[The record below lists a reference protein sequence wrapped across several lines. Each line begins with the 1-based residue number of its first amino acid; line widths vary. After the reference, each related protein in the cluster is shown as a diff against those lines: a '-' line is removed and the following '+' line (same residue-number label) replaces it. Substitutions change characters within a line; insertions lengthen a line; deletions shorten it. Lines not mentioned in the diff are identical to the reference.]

1 MRDNKTEKI
10 ILQAAEEE
18 FLLKGFAGA
27 RTTEIAQK
35 AGVNHAMLHYYFNT
49 KEQLFEQVMT
59 DKITLF
65 RDSVASVFEQSD
77 LPVLQQIMEAMSRHF
92 DFVRQNPLLPRFILN
107 EISVRPEYIENIKS
121 KLLPLASNIFSK
133 LQHSLD
139 EAFARGEI
147 CQINALTL
155 MLDIVSLNLF
165 VFIAHPIITQM
176 QSVLGDLDTFYEAR
190 EQENINIIVNRLK
203 NNIPCNEKY
212 Y

>member
-10 ILQAAEEE
+10 ILQAAEDEY
-18 FLLKGFAGA
+18 LLKGFAGA

-59 DKITLF
+59 EKVALF
-65 RDSVASVFEQSD
+65 RDSVTSVFEQSD
-77 LPVLQQIMEAMSRHF
+77 LPVLQQIKEAMSRHF
-92 DFVRQNPLLPRFILN
+92 DFVRQNPLLPRFIIN
-107 EISVRPEYIENIKS
+107 EISVRPEYIESIKS
-121 KLLPLASNIFSK
+121 KLLPIAGNAFRK

-139 EAFARGEI
+139 EASAHGEI
-147 CQINALTL
+147 GQIDARTL

-165 VFIAHPIITQM
+165 VFIAHPIISQM
-176 QSVLGDLDTFYEAR
+176 QPVLGDLDAFYEAR
-190 EQENINIIVNRLK
+190 KQENIHVITKRLK
-203 NNIPCNEKY
+203 NDIPCNEQY

>member
-121 KLLPLASNIFSK
+121 KLLPLASNVFSK

-139 EAFARGEI
+139 EASARGEI

-176 QSVLGDLDTFYEAR
+176 QPVLGDLDAFYEAR
-190 EQENINIIVNRLK
+190 KQENINIIVNRLK

>member
-92 DFVRQNPLLPRFILN
+92 DFVRQNPLLPRFIIN

-139 EAFARGEI
+139 EASARGEI

-176 QSVLGDLDTFYEAR
+176 QPVLGDLDTFYEAR
-190 EQENINIIVNRLK
+190 KQENINIIVNRLK

>member
-49 KEQLFEQVMT
+49 KEQLFEQVMAE
-59 DKITLF
+59 KMALF
-65 RDSVASVFEQSD
+65 RDSVTSVFEQSD
-77 LPVLQQIMEAMSRHF
+77 MPVLEQIKEAMSRHF
-92 DFVRQNPLLPRFILN
+92 DFVRQNPLLPRFIIN
-107 EISVRPEYIENIKS
+107 EISVRPEYIESLKS
-121 KLLPLASNIFSK
+121 KLLPIAGNVFRK

-139 EAFARGEI
+139 EASARGEI
-147 CQINALTL
+147 CQIDARTL
-155 MLDIVSLNLF
+155 LIDVISMNLF
-165 VFIAHPIITQM
+165 VFIAHPIVTQM
-176 QSVLGDLDTFYEAR
+176 QPVLGDLNAFYEAR
-190 EQENINIIVNRLK
+190 KQENINVIVKRLK
-203 NNIPCNEKY
+203 NDIPCNEQY

>member
-49 KEQLFEQVMT
+49 KEQLFEQVMAE
-59 DKITLF
+59 KIALF

-77 LPVLQQIMEAMSRHF
+77 MPVLEQIKEAMSRHF
-92 DFVRQNPLLPRFILN
+92 DFVCQNPLLPRFIIN
-107 EISVRPEYIENIKS
+107 EISVRPEYMESLRNKI
-121 KLLPLASNIFSK
+121 LPLAGSVFSK
-133 LQHSLD
+133 LQQSLD
-139 EAFARGEI
+139 AASARGEI
-147 CQINALTL
+147 CQIDARTL
-155 MLDIVSLNLF
+155 LIDVISMNLF
-165 VFIAHPIITQM
+165 VFIAHPIVTQM
-176 QSVLGDLDTFYEAR
+176 QPVLGDLNAFYEAR
-190 EQENINIIVNRLK
+190 KQENINVIVKRLK
-203 NNIPCNEKY
+203 NDIPCNEQY

>member
-35 AGVNHAMLHYYFNT
+35 AGVNHAMLHYYFHT

-59 DKITLF
+59 EKVALF
-65 RDSVASVFEQSD
+65 RDSVTSVFEQSD
-77 LPVLQQIMEAMSRHF
+77 LPVLQQIKEAMSRHF
-92 DFVRQNPLLPRFILN
+92 DFVRQNPLLPRFIIN
-107 EISVRPEYIENIKS
+107 EISVRPEYIESIKS
-121 KLLPLASNIFSK
+121 KLLPIAGNAFRK

-139 EAFARGEI
+139 EASARGEI
-147 CQINALTL
+147 CQIDARTL
-155 MLDIVSLNLF
+155 LIDVISMNLF
-165 VFIAHPIITQM
+165 VFIAHPIVAQM
-176 QSVLGDLDTFYEAR
+176 QPVLGDLNAFYEAR
-190 EQENINIIVNRLK
+190 KQENIHVITKRLK
-203 NNIPCNEKY
+203 NDIPCNEQY

>member
-10 ILQAAEEE
+10 ILEAAEEE

-27 RTTEIAQK
+27 RTTSIAEK

-59 DKITLF
+59 EKMALF

-77 LPVLQQIMEAMSRHF
+77 MPILQQIKEAMSRHF
-92 DFVRQNPLLPRFILN
+92 DFVRQNPLLPRFIIN
-107 EISVRPEYIENIKS
+107 EISVRPEYIESIKS
-121 KLLPLASNIFSK
+121 KLLPIAGNAFRK

-139 EAFARGEI
+139 EASARGEI
-147 CQINALTL
+147 GQIDARTL

-165 VFIAHPIITQM
+165 VFIAHPIISQM
-176 QSVLGDLDTFYEAR
+176 QPVLGDLDAFYETR
-190 EQENINIIVNRLK
+190 KQENINVIMRRLQ
-203 NNIPCNEKY
+203 NG
-212 Y
+212 

>member
-59 DKITLF
+59 EKVALF
-65 RDSVASVFEQSD
+65 RDSVTSVFEQSD
-77 LPVLQQIMEAMSRHF
+77 LPVLQQIKEAMSRHF
-92 DFVRQNPLLPRFILN
+92 DFVRQNPLLPRFIIN
-107 EISVRPEYIENIKS
+107 EISVRPEYIESIKS
-121 KLLPLASNIFSK
+121 KLLPIAGNAFRK
-133 LQHSLD
+133 LQQSLD
-139 EAFARGEI
+139 EASARGEI
-147 CQINALTL
+147 CQIDARTL

-165 VFIAHPIITQM
+165 VFIAHPIISQM
-176 QSVLGDLDTFYEAR
+176 QPVLGDLNAFYEAR
-190 EQENINIIVNRLK
+190 KQENIHVITKRLK
-203 NNIPCNEKY
+203 NDIPCNEQY

>member
-139 EAFARGEI
+139 EASARGEI

-176 QSVLGDLDTFYEAR
+176 QSVLGDLNAFYEAR
-190 EQENINIIVNRLK
+190 KQENIHVITKRLK
-203 NNIPCNEKY
+203 NDIPCNEQY

>member
-92 DFVRQNPLLPRFILN
+92 DFVRQNPLLPRFIIN

-121 KLLPLASNIFSK
+121 KLLPLASNVFSK

-139 EAFARGEI
+139 EASARGEI

-176 QSVLGDLDTFYEAR
+176 QPVLGDLDAFYEAR
-190 EQENINIIVNRLK
+190 KQENINIIVNRLK

>member
-10 ILQAAEEE
+10 ILQAAKEE

-49 KEQLFEQVMT
+49 KEQLFEQVMAEV
-59 DKITLF
+59 IALF

-77 LPVLQQIMEAMSRHF
+77 MPVLEQIKEAMSRHF
-92 DFVRQNPLLPRFILN
+92 DFVRQNPLLPRFIIN
-107 EISVRPEYIENIKS
+107 EISVRPEYIESLKS
-121 KLLPLASNIFSK
+121 KLLPIAGNVFRK

-139 EAFARGEI
+139 EASARGEI
-147 CQINALTL
+147 CQIDARTL

-165 VFIAHPIITQM
+165 VFIAHPIISQM
-176 QSVLGDLDTFYEAR
+176 QPVLGDLNAFYEAR
-190 EQENINIIVNRLK
+190 KQENIHVITKRLK
-203 NNIPCNEKY
+203 NDIPCNEQY